1 MNTRVYLNE
10 WFINAGIIGFLR
22 ILKHNEQDFVIIK
35 DNYIE
40 FDTNNIKD
48 FNKYYFKYFFDKYN
62 IAQKMENRIEKSF
75 DKIELLLQNKE
86 QKDALK
92 QEKKS
97 IKEILKK
104 QLDKIKKIDENTYK
118 EMLEE
123 YSRIDKVS
131 TSEELKQ
138 IKDNLIH
145 NFKKEYINKKITLNL
160 FKSILNKNYFGQQSF
175 LNVVK
180 NSLSYE
186 EQENIMYK
194 DYISNII
201 ETETLQEIASG
212 NYTIEGLKE
221 KLEQKQLDENIPKNM
236 KKVYDSIN
244 KNFVKKNKTIN
255 EISNYINN
263 KVFKL
268 CAMCGNEHCTTSD
281 YTEGNFIPLAVS
293 SENMTNFFWEQNINI
308 QICDICKLILFCIP
322 AGVTNIIKTA
332 KENGKYIEKDIL
344 SFVNYDT
351 SVQNLLKTNNS
362 FGIESKK
369 ERTQYN
375 PYADLILDIVNQ
387 NTKVSDWQLKSI
399 FVVEFETEYLAF
411 SRMEYF
417 NIKSYVA
424 KFFTKYPEMLK
435 NIKDYKYR
443 IQVVDYLLKDKDIDK
458 LVNQRLRDAISNKN
472 NTIDSYL
479 ATKVKVTLQVLKK
492 GEGLMNDEV
501 KNANKQIGLMYAIG
515 QEIKET
521 LRSQNNENK
530 LDGYIYKMLNCIKT
544 NNRNEFTD
552 VAIRILWSMGKDVP
566 QILVKNNENVEWQ
579 ELGHSFIA
587 GLSSNKINNKGD
599 KDNG

>member
-22 ILKHNEQDFVIIK
+22 ILKHNEQNFVIIK

-40 FDTNNIKD
+40 FDTNDIKD
-48 FNKYYFKYFFDKYN
+48 FHKYYFKYFFDNYN

-75 DKIELLLQNKE
+75 NKIELLLQNKE
-86 QKDALK
+86 QKDELK

-131 TSEELKQ
+131 ISEELKQ

-145 NFKKEYINKKITLNL
+145 NFKKENINKKITLNL
-160 FKSILNKNYFGQQSF
+160 FKNILSTNYFGQQSF

-186 EQENIMYK
+186 EQEKVMYK

-201 ETETLQEIASG
+201 ETGTLQEIVSG
-212 NYTIEGLKE
+212 KYTIEELKE
-221 KLEQKQLDENIPKNM
+221 KLEQKQLDENIHKDM
-236 KKVYDSIN
+236 KTVYDNIN

-255 EISNYINN
+255 EISAYINN

-268 CAMCGNEHCTTSD
+268 CTMCGNEHYTTSD

-293 SENMTNFFWEQNINI
+293 SENMTNFFWEQNINV

-322 AGVTNIIKTA
+322 AGVTSIIKTA
-332 KENGKYIEKDIL
+332 KENGKYVEKEVL

-362 FGIESKK
+362 FGLEAKK

-387 NTKVSDWQLKSI
+387 NTKVSDWQLKNI
-399 FVVEFETEYLAF
+399 FVVEFETEYLEF

-443 IQVVDYLLKDKDIDK
+443 IQVVDCLLKDKDIDK

-492 GEGLMNDEV
+492 GERLMDDEV
-501 KNANKQIGLMYAIG
+501 KKANKQIGLMYAIG
-515 QEIKET
+515 QEIKEI
-521 LRSQNNENK
+521 LKNQNSENK

-544 NNRNEFTD
+544 NNKNEFTD

-566 QILVKNNENVEWQ
+566 QILVKNNENIEWQ

-587 GLSSNKINNKGD
+587 GLSSNINKNKEE

>member
-22 ILKHNEQDFVIIK
+22 ILKHNEQNFVIIK

-40 FDTNNIKD
+40 FDTNDIKD
-48 FNKYYFKYFFDKYN
+48 FHKYYFKYFFDNYN
-62 IAQKMENRIEKSF
+62 IAQKMENRIEKF
-75 DKIELLLQNKE
+75 FNKIELLLQNKE
-86 QKDALK
+86 QKDELK

-131 TSEELKQ
+131 ISEELKQ

-145 NFKKEYINKKITLNL
+145 NFKKENINKKITLNL
-160 FKSILNKNYFGQQSF
+160 FKNILSTNYFGQQSF

-186 EQENIMYK
+186 EQEKVMYK

-201 ETETLQEIASG
+201 ETGTLQEIVSG
-212 NYTIEGLKE
+212 KYTIEELKE
-221 KLEQKQLDENIPKNM
+221 KLEQKQLDENIHKDM
-236 KKVYDSIN
+236 KTVYDNIN

-255 EISNYINN
+255 EISAYINN

-268 CAMCGNEHCTTSD
+268 CTMCGNEHYTTSD

-293 SENMTNFFWEQNINI
+293 SENMTNFFWEQNINV

-322 AGVTNIIKTA
+322 AGVTSIIKTA
-332 KENGKYIEKDIL
+332 KENGKYVEKEVL

-362 FGIESKK
+362 FGLEAKK

-387 NTKVSDWQLKSI
+387 NTKVSDWQLKNI
-399 FVVEFETEYLAF
+399 FVVEFETEYLEF

-443 IQVVDYLLKDKDIDK
+443 IQVVDCLLKDKDIDK

-492 GEGLMNDEV
+492 GERLMDDEV
-501 KNANKQIGLMYAIG
+501 KKANKQIGLMYAIG
-515 QEIKET
+515 QEIKEI
-521 LRSQNNENK
+521 LKNQNSENK

-544 NNRNEFTD
+544 NNKNEFTD

-566 QILVKNNENVEWQ
+566 QILVKNNENIEWQ

-587 GLSSNKINNKGD
+587 GLSSNINKNKEE

>member
-131 TSEELKQ
+131 ISEELKQ

-145 NFKKEYINKKITLNL
+145 NFKKENINKKITLNL
-160 FKSILNKNYFGQQSF
+160 FKNILSTNYFGQQSF

-186 EQENIMYK
+186 EQEKVMYK

-201 ETETLQEIASG
+201 ETGTLQEIVSG
-212 NYTIEGLKE
+212 KYTIEELKE
-221 KLEQKQLDENIPKNM
+221 KLEQKQLDENIHKDM
-236 KKVYDSIN
+236 KTVYDNIN

-255 EISNYINN
+255 EISAYINN

-268 CAMCGNEHCTTSD
+268 CTMCGNEHYTTSD

-293 SENMTNFFWEQNINI
+293 SENMTNFFWEQNINV

-322 AGVTNIIKTA
+322 AGVTSIIKTA
-332 KENGKYIEKDIL
+332 KENGKYVEKEVL

-362 FGIESKK
+362 FGLEAKK

-387 NTKVSDWQLKSI
+387 NTKVSDWQLKNI
-399 FVVEFETEYLAF
+399 FVVEFETEYLEF

-492 GEGLMNDEV
+492 GERLMDDEV
-501 KNANKQIGLMYAIG
+501 KKANKQIGLMYAIG
-515 QEIKET
+515 QEIKEI
-521 LRSQNNENK
+521 LKNQNSENK

-544 NNRNEFTD
+544 NNKNEFTD

-566 QILVKNNENVEWQ
+566 QILVKNNENIEWQ

-587 GLSSNKINNKGD
+587 GLSSNINKNKEE

>member
-212 NYTIEGLKE
+212 KYSIEELKE
-221 KLEQKQLDENIPKNM
+221 KLEQKKSDESIYKDI
-236 KKVYDSIN
+236 KDIYTEIN
-244 KNFVKKNKTIN
+244 KNFVRKNKTIN
-255 EISNYINN
+255 EISDYINN
-263 KVFKL
+263 EVFKS

-599 KDNG
+599 KDNV

>member
-48 FNKYYFKYFFDKYN
+48 FHKYYFKYFFDQYN

-92 QEKKS
+92 QEKKN

-104 QLDKIKKIDENTYK
+104 QLDKIKKIDEETYE
-118 EMLEE
+118 EMFEA
-123 YSRIDKVS
+123 YSKIDKV
-131 TSEELKQ
+131 TTTEELSQ
-138 IKDNLIH
+138 IKDNLIY
-145 NFKKEYINKKITLNL
+145 NFNKEHINKKITLNL
-160 FKSILNKNYFGQQSF
+160 FKNILSKNCFGQQSF

-180 NSLSYE
+180 NSLPYE

-201 ETETLQEIASG
+201 EMETLQEIVAGKYS
-212 NYTIEGLKE
+212 IEEIKE
-221 KLEQKQLDENIPKNM
+221 KLEQKISDESIYKDI
-236 KKVYDSIN
+236 KDIYTKIN
-244 KNFVKKNKTIN
+244 KNFVRKNKTIN
-255 EISNYINN
+255 EISNFINN
-263 KVFKL
+263 EAL
-268 CAMCGNEHCTTSD
+268 NTCSMCGKEHCTTSA

-293 SENMTNFFWEQNINI
+293 SENMKNFFWEQNINI

-332 KENGKYIEKDIL
+332 KENGKYIEKEIL

-351 SVQNLLKTNNS
+351 SVENLLKTNNS

-375 PYADLILDIVNQ
+375 PYADLILDIINQ
-387 NTKVSDWQLKSI
+387 NAKVSEWQLKNI
-399 FVVEFETEYLAF
+399 FVVEFESEYLAY

-424 KFFTKYPEMLK
+424 KLFTKYPEMLT

-472 NTIDSYL
+472 NTTDSYL

-492 GEGLMNDEV
+492 GEVLMNDEV
-501 KNANKQIGLMYAIG
+501 KSANKQIGLMYAIG

-521 LRSQNNENK
+521 LKRQNNDNK

-566 QILVKNNENVEWQ
+566 QILVKNNENIEWQ

-587 GLSSNKINNKGD
+587 GLSSNIINNKGD

>member
-22 ILKHNEQDFVIIK
+22 ILKHNEQNFVIIK

-40 FDTNNIKD
+40 FDTNDIKD
-48 FNKYYFKYFFDKYN
+48 FHKYYFKYFFDNYN

-75 DKIELLLQNKE
+75 NKIELLLQNKE
-86 QKDALK
+86 QKDELK

-131 TSEELKQ
+131 ISEELKQ

-145 NFKKEYINKKITLNL
+145 NFKKENINKKITLNL
-160 FKSILNKNYFGQQSF
+160 FKNILSTNYFGQQSF

-186 EQENIMYK
+186 EQEKVMYK

-201 ETETLQEIASG
+201 ETGTLQEIVSG
-212 NYTIEGLKE
+212 KYTIEELKE
-221 KLEQKQLDENIPKNM
+221 KLEQKQLDENIHKDM
-236 KKVYDSIN
+236 KTVYDNIN

-255 EISNYINN
+255 EISAYINN

-268 CAMCGNEHCTTSD
+268 CTMCGNEHYTTSD

-293 SENMTNFFWEQNINI
+293 SENMTNFFWEQNINV

-322 AGVTNIIKTA
+322 AGVTSIIKTA
-332 KENGKYIEKDIL
+332 KENGKYVEKEVL

-362 FGIESKK
+362 FGLEAKK

-387 NTKVSDWQLKSI
+387 NTKVSDWQLKNI
-399 FVVEFETEYLAF
+399 FVVEFETEYLEF

-587 GLSSNKINNKGD
+587 GLSSNIINNKGD